1 MKSVIQYFLMV
12 CLLASVSFGYFDYTV
27 TGYMDST
34 FNLNN
39 QSLLVDG
46 DGVQEIEGKGSSYI
60 EVKKTL
66 PLQDHVGGIERVRLY
81 DTSLMNLYDGEVGY
95 ITVSENSALGMTG
108 GFVNNV
114 FLTENG
120 SVTIS
125 GGNIN
130 TLVIGQAIEEDTFYT
145 LVCDIDSLIYTYDG
159 AAVLGIAGDWLD
171 GSEFDIELFNAI
183 GGPVIDHIQF
193 VPEPATLLLVG
204 VGGLLLRRT
213 RGGY

>member
-1 MKSVIQYFLMV
+1 MKRLIP
-12 CLLASVSFGYFDYTV
+12 CLVMMSFCASVSFGVFDYNV
-27 TGYMDST
+27 KEVYYN
-34 FNLNN
+34 FQLELNN
-39 QSLLVDG
+39 QSVLVESA
-46 DGVQEIEGKGSSYI
+46 GVEEIVALNNSYI
-60 EVKKTL
+60 EVKNTL
-66 PLQDHVGGIERVRLY
+66 PLQPHVGGIDRVRLY

-95 ITVSENSALGMTG
+95 ITVDENSALGMTG

-120 SVTIS
+120 SVTVS
-125 GGNIN
+125 GGGIN

-171 GSEFDIELFNAI
+171 GSEFDIELFNAV

-193 VPEPATLLLVG
+193 VPEPATLCMVG
-204 VGGLLLRRT
+204 VGVLLVRR
-213 RGGY
+213 RSE